1 MKEKKEVLDGVS
13 TSFYTKTFRLPCD
26 FRADARV
33 HTVSRS
39 RISLQLSEARPG
51 EAQPQEPQEPQE
63 PGAHQA
69 TRAHDPRRESG
80 ISSATS
86 HFPWLLGDA
95 GQAPSHRLK
104 SSSEHTHPAGRG
116 SGAFAGSPG
125 SAAFSFLRLVSF
137 LLQITVPNA
146 LHFLESLCMSWFL
159 FQQSTDAKTESRRAD
174 EKQNDTTT
182 APPITSS
189 HPPQRFL

>member
-1 MKEKKEVLDGVS
+1 MVFQHPSAQKLSGCHV
-13 TSFYTKTFRLPCD
+13 TFELTLGCTQSPEPHFATD
-26 FRADARV
+26 FRG
-33 HTVSRS
+33 TSRRGSSLRSPRSPGRTRPPQRTTHGGKAESQAQLLIS
-39 RISLQLSEARPG
+39 RGCWETLDR
-51 EAQPQEPQEPQE
+51 
-63 PGAHQA
+63 
-69 TRAHDPRRESG
+69 
-80 ISSATS
+80 
-86 HFPWLLGDA
+86 LLLTG
-95 GQAPSHRLK
+95 
-104 SSSEHTHPAGRG
+104 SEHTHPAGRG

>member
-1 MKEKKEVLDGVS
+1 MVFQHPS
-13 TSFYTKTFRLPCD
+13 TQKLSGCHVTFELTLGCTQSPGAAFRSSFQRHVQARL
-26 FRADARV
+26 
-33 HTVSRS
+33 
-39 RISLQLSEARPG
+39 Q
-51 EAQPQEPQEPQE
+51 PQEPQE

-95 GQAPSHRLK
+95 GPAPSHRLK

-159 FQQSTDAKTESRRAD
+159 FQQSADAKTESRRA
-174 EKQNDTTT
+174 T
-182 APPITSS
+182 
-189 HPPQRFL
+189 

>member
-33 HTVSRS
+33 HTVSGAAFRYS
-39 RISLQLSEARPG
+39 FQRHVQARLQ
-51 EAQPQEPQEPQE
+51 PQEPQE

-69 TRAHDPRRESG
+69 TRAHDPRREAESRAQLL
-80 ISSATS
+80 ISRGCWETLDR
-86 HFPWLLGDA
+86 LLLTG
-95 GQAPSHRLK
+95 
-104 SSSEHTHPAGRG
+104 SEHTHPAGRG

-182 APPITSS
+182 APPSPRLILPSVFY
-189 HPPQRFL
+189 R